1 MGRAW
6 TGRGRTA
13 AALAPRL
20 PGPIPAIRLHRRFGT
35 RPRCGTAAATPTRP
49 IPMTTATTMTGASA
63 ATAATR
69 RAGSIQTKPPESA
82 GRTKT
87 ATAMSTCAAIA
98 TMMNMEHG
106 PTIPVIRQHIA
117 GIGRH
122 RGIAA
127 TIGGGRGG
135 KKRDQLNCFA
145 RSLREQ
151 RTRHR
156 AAVQPRPFLHS
167 ADVTS
172 RPHHDC
178 PCDRRDTV

>member
-13 AALAPRL
+13 VALAPHL
-20 PGPIPAIRLHRRFGT
+20 PGPIPAIRLHRRFAT
-35 RPRCGTAAATPTRP
+35 RPLSGTPAAMPTRP
-49 IPMTTATTMTGASA
+49 IRMTTATAMTGASA

-69 RAGSIQTKPPESA
+69 RAGSIQTKLPESA

-98 TMMNMEHG
+98 TMMNMVHG
-106 PTIPVIRQHIA
+106 PTVLVIRQHIA

-127 TIGGGRGG
+127 TTGGGRGG

-151 RTRHR
+151 RTWHR
-156 AAVQPRPFLHS
+156 AAVQPRPFLHP

-172 RPHHDC
+172 GPHQDC